1 MSSTNVI
8 TSWIVREF
16 LPDVH
21 ETELEADYDLLANGV
36 IDSLALLRVVDWI
49 TTEFDLPVDE
59 LDLSPDNFRT
69 VNNISALVVAAKS

>member
-1 MSSTNVI
+1 MQSTNVI

-21 ETELEADYDLLANGV
+21 ESELESDYDLLANGV

-49 TTEFDLPVDE
+49 TTEFDLSVDE

-69 VNNISALVVAAKS
+69 VDSISAFVTAAKS

>member
-1 MSSTNVI
+1 MSNTNVI

-16 LPDVH
+16 LPDVP